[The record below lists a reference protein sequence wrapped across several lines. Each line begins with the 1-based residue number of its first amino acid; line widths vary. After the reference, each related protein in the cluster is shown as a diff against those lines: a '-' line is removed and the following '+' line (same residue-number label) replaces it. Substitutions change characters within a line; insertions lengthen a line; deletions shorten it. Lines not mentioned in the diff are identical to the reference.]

1 MAAKIRVSILIA
13 LLTVTVAHADDI
25 TESDRILCSV
35 SRIMLCVEDGE
46 CFPVS
51 AIELDAPQFLVI
63 DLKKKTITTTEASA
77 EHRLSNVANLVRE
90 NGRVFLQGIENNRAY
105 SILIE
110 QDIGR
115 FTGSVSRDGIT
126 MSTFGACTDAD
137 VR

>member
-1 MAAKIRVSILIA
+1 MRTIS
-13 LLTVTVAHADDI
+13 LTVI
-25 TESDRILCSV
+25 ESSALFRESCFA
-35 SRIMLCVEDGE
+35 VEDGE

-51 AIELDAPQFLVI
+51 VLDLDVPQFLVI

-77 EHRLSNVANLVRE
+77 EHRVSEVANLIKE
-90 NGRVFLQGIENNRAY
+90 NGRVFLQGIENSRAY

-115 FTGSVSRDGIT
+115 FTGSVARDGIT